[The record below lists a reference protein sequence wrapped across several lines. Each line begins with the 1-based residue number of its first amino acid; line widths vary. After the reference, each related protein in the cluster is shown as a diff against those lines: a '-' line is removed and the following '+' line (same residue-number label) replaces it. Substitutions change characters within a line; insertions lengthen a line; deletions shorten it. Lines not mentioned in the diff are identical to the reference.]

1 MHWGMTMKHNDDHDL
16 EAFFDAA
23 RAAQPQMP
31 SGLMARIVA
40 DAAVHQRPAP
50 LWRRAMAALGGPVA
64 MGGLVT
70 ATVAGFWLGLVP
82 PQDTVDP
89 LVLIGVVDLAAEDE
103 MTDVLYAGWYSDEG

>member
-1 MHWGMTMKHNDDHDL
+1 
-16 EAFFDAA
+16 
-23 RAAQPQMP
+23 
-31 SGLMARIVA
+31 
-40 DAAVHQRPAP
+40 
-50 LWRRAMAALGGPVA
+50 

-89 LVLIGVVDLAAEDE
+89 LVLMGVVDPVAEDE

>member
-1 MHWGMTMKHNDDHDL
+1 MTMKHNEDHDL

-23 RAAQPQMP
+23 RAAPPQMP

-40 DAAVHQRPAP
+40 DAAVHQRPPP
-50 LWRRAMAALGGPVA
+50 LWRRTMAALGGPVA